1 MNTNNKPIYNNISF
15 DLNLFQKET
24 ILYNNATQ
32 NFLSDADLLV
42 TIKNSLVLLNYN
54 LIKKEDLEI
63 NNVSTSLIRTKR
75 TFSSNVSKTIVIK
88 YKKEK
93 QLNFRLTLK
102 NKELTIKCIN
112 DNALIQS
119 FIESVK
125 QNLIDSDV
133 LEIIDQ
139 INKTA
144 NENYKNILINYSN
157 IQNFSKKYKKDK
169 INEKIV
175 IFEKN
180 DLYNENKYNYTEFL
194 NYLNKGLKENEKKTI
209 SSYSINYYYALNLSK
224 NLSTL
229 LEFLKV
235 KIYYIL
241 IKDFTFKKK
250 AVTINDLQLLFN
262 NYFNYFNLKI
272 NTNVI
277 QDNDKYA
284 IIINNHLN
292 KNQTNYSKVILGD
305 FTINSFNQKSK
316 LNFMKYLKNNSSSS
330 NNAIKLNETFDENEI
345 KKIESELQKFNKF
358 GLEKDLETL
367 IKNNNIFTYIFQ
379 NYNLYTKV
387 FNNELQLNLHK
398 EWYNM
403 FCLILNNYLKTNG
416 KDDLLKFICI
426 IDKNN
431 SNKLICYLVKN
442 ENMNKK
448 KDLYLGYFIINLV
461 NFFKTDFVS
470 YEGFNIKNVNKNLN
484 NIFPSNFIKE
494 KNNIIKLN
502 KDLLLV
508 SYNENQNKYNNL
520 DKFINILNTYIQRVK
535 PLVIVICTQE
545 SNYKNIKWRSKIFS
559 NTNFQS
565 ILQPKLTDYHKL
577 LDNTTKK
584 SMDTFTSRTLIYYKN
599 DVINISNKIHTN
611 LSKVLIKKINNKIDY
626 QHIYNEIS
634 IQYEDK
640 IKKFIF
646 INGGNK
652 KDNTKI
658 KDLIDKFNLLNK
670 YKNNFNIFLLG
681 EIKNERRGQYFNPF
695 ANKKTNI
702 KKEKTKSLTKLTIEE
717 IQRKKHNKIESFYNN
732 LQKSINKQVK
742 KNTTIQQSIFYMT
755 QKKELIIKDIKIIN
769 KKIRQQK
776 TILQKITPNFAKN
789 TLGIS
794 KNIKRKINSPSNY
807 PICLKVNLKL

>member
-1 MNTNNKPIYNNISF
+1 
-15 DLNLFQKET
+15 
-24 ILYNNATQ
+24 
-32 NFLSDADLLV
+32 
-42 TIKNSLVLLNYN
+42 
-54 LIKKEDLEI
+54 
-63 NNVSTSLIRTKR
+63 
-75 TFSSNVSKTIVIK
+75 
-88 YKKEK
+88 
-93 QLNFRLTLK
+93 
-102 NKELTIKCIN
+102 
-112 DNALIQS
+112 
-119 FIESVK
+119 
-125 QNLIDSDV
+125 
-133 LEIIDQ
+133 
-139 INKTA
+139 
-144 NENYKNILINYSN
+144 
-157 IQNFSKKYKKDK
+157 
-169 INEKIV
+169 
-175 IFEKN
+175 
-180 DLYNENKYNYTEFL
+180 
-194 NYLNKGLKENEKKTI
+194 
-209 SSYSINYYYALNLSK
+209 
-224 NLSTL
+224 
-229 LEFLKV
+229 
-235 KIYYIL
+235 
-241 IKDFTFKKK
+241 
-250 AVTINDLQLLFN
+250 
-262 NYFNYFNLKI
+262 
-272 NTNVI
+272 
-277 QDNDKYA
+277 
-284 IIINNHLN
+284 
-292 KNQTNYSKVILGD
+292 
-305 FTINSFNQKSK
+305 
-316 LNFMKYLKNNSSSS
+316 MKYLKNNKSPHS
-330 NNAIKLNETFDENEI
+330 NNSLIKLNTNFNENEI

-358 GLEKDLETL
+358 GLEKDLEIL
-367 IKNNNIFTYIFQ
+367 IKNNNIFTYILQ
-379 NYNLYTKV
+379 NYNLYIQV
-387 FNNELQLNLHK
+387 FKNELELNISK

-461 NFFKTDFVS
+461 NFFKTNFVS
-470 YEGFNIKNVNKNLN
+470 YEGFNIKNLNKNLN
-484 NIFPSNFIKE
+484 TIFPSNFIKK

-508 SYNENQNKYNNL
+508 SYNEYQDKYNNS
-520 DKFINILNTYIQRVK
+520 DKFINILNTYIQRVN

-565 ILQPKLTDYHKL
+565 ILQPKLNDYHKL
-577 LDNTTKK
+577 LDNITKK

-599 DVINISNKIHTN
+599 NDVINISNKISNN
-611 LSKVLIKKINNKIDY
+611 LSKVLIKKLKNNKIDY
-626 QHIYNEIS
+626 EHIYNEIS

-658 KDLIDKFNLLNK
+658 KDLIDKFKLLDK

-681 EIKNERRGQYFNPF
+681 EIKNERTGQYLNPF

-742 KNTTIQQSIFYMT
+742 KNTRIQQSIFYMT
-755 QKKELIIKDIKIIN
+755 QKKELIMKDIKIIN

-776 TILQKITPNFAKN
+776 TTLQKITPNFAKN